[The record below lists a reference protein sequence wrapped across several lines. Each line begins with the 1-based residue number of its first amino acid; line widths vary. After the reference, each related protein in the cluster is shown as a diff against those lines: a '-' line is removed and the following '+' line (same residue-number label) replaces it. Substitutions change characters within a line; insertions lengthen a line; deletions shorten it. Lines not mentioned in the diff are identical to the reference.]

1 MQNWWIHLNNN
12 IIPQNLFKT
21 SGEKL
26 NFAAMYSINSS
37 QLNLLTFTTDTAS
50 ITVTCKQ
57 RSIKCQTHRSDL
69 DLVHRKIHYV
79 QNYKLHHI
87 RQNSDIQS
95 ESVHVCTCDKTTFY
109 GRRKYP
115 CAAETV
121 THNWQLFSDVLLTQ
135 TVLVYPQDGWL
146 EINIPFQHKDGYI
159 RNECPQQGPSLQDK
173 DLIYRLQPK

>member
-57 RSIKCQTHRSDL
+57 QSIKCQTHTSDL

-79 QNYKLHHI
+79 QNYKLHQHSSKQWHPVRVSPCVHM
-87 RQNSDIQS
+87 RQD
-95 ESVHVCTCDKTTFY
+95 CFLFY

-121 THNWQLFSDVLLTQ
+121 THNLQLFSDVLLTQ

-146 EINIPFQHKDGYI
+146 VGV
-159 RNECPQQGPSLQDK
+159 
-173 DLIYRLQPK
+173 